1 MIKTF
6 FLFITF
12 FIYTKLRPLSCAFRW
27 VLKCTACGK
36 ITPEVGRIF
45 CPKCGNGGTLYKV
58 SVTVG
63 ANGTLHAGR
72 IRRVNLRG
80 TRVCSS
86 APPFSEKTVP
96 NRYRSE

>member
-1 MIKTF
+1 M
-6 FLFITF
+6 
-12 FIYTKLRPLSCAFRW
+12 
-27 VLKCTACGK
+27 
-36 ITPEVGRIF
+36 
-45 CPKCGNGGTLYKV
+45 YKV

-86 APPFSEKTVP
+86 APPSSENILLNELLKVNNLVVLISAACRHLESLLMYNP
-96 NRYRSE
+96 HYLRHQNFVSSMW